1 MNNFV
6 LNIQILRK
14 SNGLKQSD
22 FEGIN
27 IKRTTWNN
35 YESGKSE
42 PDIDTIL
49 RISTFFEVD
58 LETLLVK
65 DLSKNQHLVSKID
78 TLKLPVPSE
87 TNELSSNMAME
98 EKTQY
103 NTENAKNMHQVIE
116 TQKQLIE
123 SLNTNV
129 QLLQGRI
136 KQLEK

>member
-1 MNNFV
+1 MNNFA

-22 FEGIN
+22 FEDIN

-35 YESGKSE
+35 YEAGKSE

-49 RISTFFEVD
+49 RIANFFEID

-65 DLSKNQHLVSKID
+65 DLSKNQHLISKID
-78 TLKLPVPSE
+78 MLKKPATHTE
-87 TNELSSNMAME
+87 TDPNSGMAME
-98 EKTQY
+98 EKTLYQ
-103 NTENAKNMHQVIE
+103 TENAKNMQQVID
-116 TQKQLIE
+116 TQKQLID

-129 QLLQGRI
+129 ALLQGRV
-136 KQLEK
+136 KELEK

>member
-1 MNNFV
+1 MNNFS

-22 FEGIN
+22 FEQID

-35 YESGKSE
+35 YESNKSE

-49 RISTFFEVD
+49 RIANFFEVD

-65 DLSKNQHLVSKID
+65 DLSRNQHLVSKID
-78 TLKLPVPSE
+78 MLKKPAVNAE
-87 TNELSSNMAME
+87 TDLNSTMAME

-103 NTENAKNMHQVIE
+103 HTKNTKNMQQVID
-116 TQKQLIE
+116 TQKQLID

-129 QLLQGRI
+129 ELLKNHI

>member
-1 MNNFV
+1 MNNFA

-22 FEGIN
+22 FENIN

-35 YESGKSE
+35 YESAKSE

-49 RISTFFEVD
+49 RIANFFEID

-65 DLSKNQHLVSKID
+65 DLSKNQHLISKID
-78 TLKLPVPSE
+78 TLKKPASNAE
-87 TNELSSNMAME
+87 DELRAIMAME
-98 EKTQY
+98 EKTLY
-103 NTENAKNMHQVIE
+103 ENAKNMQQVID
-116 TQKQLIE
+116 TQKQLIV

-129 QLLQGRI
+129 VLLKERI
-136 KQLEK
+136 KELEQ

>member
-1 MNNFV
+1 MNNFA

-22 FEGIN
+22 FEDIN

-49 RISTFFEVD
+49 RISNFFEVD

-65 DLSKNQHLVSKID
+65 DLSKDQHLVSKID
-78 TLKLPVPSE
+78 MLKKPATE
-87 TNELSSNMAME
+87 TDPNSGIAME

-103 NTENAKNMHQVIE
+103 QTENAKNMQQVID
-116 TQKQLIE
+116 TQKQLID

-129 QLLQGRI
+129 ALLQSRV
-136 KQLEK
+136 KQLER

>member
-1 MNNFV
+1 MNNFS

-22 FEGIN
+22 FEDIN

-35 YESGKSE
+35 YEAGKSE

-49 RISTFFEVD
+49 RISKFFEVD

-78 TLKLPVPSE
+78 TLKKPAASAE
-87 TNELSSNMAME
+87 NELKSNVAME

-103 NTENAKNMHQVIE
+103 ENAKNLQQIID

-129 QLLQGRI
+129 ALLKKRVNE
-136 KQLEK
+136 LEG

>member
-1 MNNFV
+1 MNHFA

-78 TLKLPVPSE
+78 TLKLPVTSE

-103 NTENAKNMHQVIE
+103 NTENAKNIHQVIE

>member
-1 MNNFV
+1 MNNFS

-22 FEGIN
+22 FEDIN

-35 YESGKSE
+35 YEAGKSE
-42 PDIDTIL
+42 PDIDTLL
-49 RISTFFEVD
+49 RIAHFFEVD

-65 DLSKNQHLVSKID
+65 DLSKNQHLISKID
-78 TLKLPVPSE
+78 TLKKPATAAE
-87 TNELSSNMAME
+87 SSPKSNIAME
-98 EKTQY
+98 EKAHY
-103 NTENAKNMHQVIE
+103 ENAKNLQQVID

-129 QLLQGRI
+129 SLLQKRV
-136 KQLEK
+136 KELEK